1 MAIVTQFRQIERVL
15 IDADRLADLLRRLGA
30 ARAEAYIADRVV
42 EISDRLARIEQRQ
55 RRGAHAAVAED
66 AQRVSQLAADVGL
79 TSLARVARDLRV
91 LSRREDP
98 VAYRAVWQRLVRIGD
113 RSLAQVWEVPGLSL

>member
-1 MAIVTQFRQIERVL
+1 MAIVTQFRQTERVL
-15 IDADRLADLLRRLGA
+15 VDTDRLAELLRRLGA

-42 EISDRLARIEQRQ
+42 EISDRLARIEKRH
-55 RRGAHAAVAED
+55 RSGAHAAVAED

-91 LSRREDP
+91 LSRRDDP
-98 VAYRAVWQRLVRIGD
+98 VSYRAVWQRLVRIGD